1 MTKDKKKISSND
13 LKLWYQIADKVEPI
27 KKKDNSDIKNQ
38 EQSSIEAGRIVSRDV
53 NQQIIK
59 KKISKDKVAIK
70 LAPSKVPIKKDEL
83 LKFTGIH
90 RRLEQKMSRGQ
101 IDIDSTLDLH
111 GMTQEEAKHAIINFI
126 KAANKNNLKIIL
138 IITGKGTSNENTN
151 INTRNKNRYERG
163 VLNKNLPDWLQMPEI
178 RDYVNGYRY
187 ANQKHGGEGAYYI
200 LLKA

>member
-126 KAANKNNLKIIL
+126 KVANKNNLKIIL
-138 IITGKGTSNENTN
+138 IITGKGISIENT
-151 INTRNKNRYERG
+151 NTRNKNRYERG
-163 VLNKNLPDWLQMPEI
+163 VLNKNLPAWLQMPEI

-200 LLKA
+200 LLKS

>member
-1 MTKDKKKISSND
+1 MNKDKKKISSND
-13 LKLWYQIADKVEPI
+13 LKLWYQIVDKVEPI
-27 KKKDNSDIKNQ
+27 KKRDNPDIKDQ
-38 EQSSIEAGRIVSRDV
+38 EQSSIDAGSTISRDV
-53 NQQIIK
+53 NQKKIIK
-59 KKISKDKVAIK
+59 KKISKDKAAIK

-126 KAANKNNLKIIL
+126 KVANKNNLKIIL
-138 IITGKGTSNENTN
+138 IITGKGISSENTN
-151 INTRNKNRYERG
+151 TWNKNRYERG
-163 VLNKNLPDWLQMPEI
+163 VLNKYLPAWLQMPEV

>member
-1 MTKDKKKISSND
+1 MTKDKKKISRND
-13 LKLWYQIADKVEPI
+13 LKLWYQIVDKVEPI
-27 KKKDNSDIKNQ
+27 KKRDNPDIKDQ
-38 EQSSIEAGRIVSRDV
+38 EQSSIDAGSIVSRDV
-53 NQQIIK
+53 NQQKIIK

-126 KAANKNNLKIIL
+126 KVANKNNLKIIL
-138 IITGKGTSNENTN
+138 IITGKGISIENT
-151 INTRNKNRYERG
+151 NTRNKNRYERG
-163 VLNKNLPDWLQMPEI
+163 VLNKNLPAWLQMPEI

>member
-13 LKLWYQIADKVEPI
+13 LKLWYQIVDKVEPI
-27 KKKDNSDIKNQ
+27 KKRDNPDIKDQ
-38 EQSSIEAGRIVSRDV
+38 EQSSIDAGSIISRDV
-53 NQQIIK
+53 NQKKIIK
-59 KKISKDKVAIK
+59 KKISKDKDASK
-70 LAPSKVPIKKDEL
+70 LAPSKVPMKKDEL
-83 LKFTGIH
+83 PKFTGIH

-126 KAANKNNLKIIL
+126 KVANKNNLKIIL
-138 IITGKGTSNENTN
+138 IITGKGISIENTN
-151 INTRNKNRYERG
+151 TRNTNRYERG
-163 VLNKNLPDWLQMPEI
+163 VLNKNLPAWLQMPEI

>member
-13 LKLWYQIADKVEPI
+13 LKLWYQIVDNVEPI
-27 KKKDNSDIKNQ
+27 KKRDNPDIENQ
-38 EQSSIEAGRIVSRDV
+38 EQSRIDGSSTISRDV
-53 NQQIIK
+53 NQQKIIK
-59 KKISKDKVAIK
+59 KIISKDKVAIK

-126 KAANKNNLKIIL
+126 KLANKNNLKIIL
-138 IITGKGTSNENTN
+138 IITGKGISIENTN
-151 INTRNKNRYERG
+151 TSNKNRYERG
-163 VLNKNLPDWLQMPEI
+163 VLN
-178 RDYVNGYRY
+178 
-187 ANQKHGGEGAYYI
+187 
-200 LLKA
+200 

>member
-13 LKLWYQIADKVEPI
+13 LKLWYQIVDKVEPI
-27 KKKDNSDIKNQ
+27 KKRDNPDIKNQ
-38 EQSSIEAGRIVSRDV
+38 EQSGIDAARIISRDV
-53 NQQIIK
+53 NQKKIIK
-59 KKISKDKVAIK
+59 KKISKDKAAIK

-126 KAANKNNLKIIL
+126 KVANKNNLKIIL
-138 IITGKGTSNENTN
+138 IITGKGISIENT
-151 INTRNKNRYERG
+151 NTRNKNRYERG
-163 VLNKNLPDWLQMPEI
+163 VLNKNLPAWLQMPEI

>member
-13 LKLWYQIADKVEPI
+13 LKLWYQIVDKVEPI
-27 KKKDNSDIKNQ
+27 KKRDNPDIKNQ
-38 EQSSIEAGRIVSRDV
+38 EQSGIDAARIISRDV
-53 NQQIIK
+53 NQKKIIK

-126 KAANKNNLKIIL
+126 KVANKNNLKIIL
-138 IITGKGTSNENTN
+138 IITGKGISIENT
-151 INTRNKNRYERG
+151 NTRNKNRFERG
-163 VLNKNLPDWLQMPEI
+163 VLNKNLPAWLQMPEI

-187 ANQKHGGEGAYYI
+187 ASQKHGGEGAYYI

>member
-13 LKLWYQIADKVEPI
+13 LKLWHQIVDKVEPI
-27 KKKDNSDIKNQ
+27 KKRDNPDINNQ
-38 EQSSIEAGRIVSRDV
+38 EQSGIDAARIISRDV
-53 NQQIIK
+53 NQKKIIK
-59 KKISKDKVAIK
+59 KKINKDKVAIK
-70 LAPSKVPIKKDEL
+70 LAPSKVPTKKDEL

-126 KAANKNNLKIIL
+126 KVANKNNLKIIL
-138 IITGKGTSNENTN
+138 IITGKGISIENT
-151 INTRNKNRYERG
+151 NTRNKNRYERG
-163 VLNKNLPDWLQMPEI
+163 VLNKNLPTWLQMPEI

>member
-1 MTKDKKKISSND
+1 
-13 LKLWYQIADKVEPI
+13 
-27 KKKDNSDIKNQ
+27 
-38 EQSSIEAGRIVSRDV
+38 
-53 NQQIIK
+53 
-59 KKISKDKVAIK
+59 
-70 LAPSKVPIKKDEL
+70 
-83 LKFTGIH
+83 
-90 RRLEQKMSRGQ
+90 MSRGQ

-126 KAANKNNLKIIL
+126 KVANKNNLKIIL
-138 IITGKGTSNENTN
+138 IITGKGISIENTN
-151 INTRNKNRYERG
+151 TRNTNRYERG

>member
-13 LKLWYQIADKVEPI
+13 LKLWYQIVDKVEPI
-27 KKKDNSDIKNQ
+27 QKRDNPNIKDQ
-38 EQSSIEAGRIVSRDV
+38 EQSSIDAGSIISGDV
-53 NQQIIK
+53 NQQKIIK

-70 LAPSKVPIKKDEL
+70 LAPSKVPLRKDEL

-111 GMTQEEAKHAIINFI
+111 GMTQEEAKHATINFI
-126 KAANKNNLKIIL
+126 KVANKNNLKIIL
-138 IITGKGTSNENTN
+138 IITGKGISNENTN
-151 INTRNKNRYERG
+151 TRYKNRYERG
-163 VLNKNLPDWLQMPEI
+163 VLNKNLPAWLQMPEV

>member
-126 KAANKNNLKIIL
+126 KVANKNNLKIIL
-138 IITGKGTSNENTN
+138 IITGKGISIEST
-151 INTRNKNRYERG
+151 NTRNKNRYERG
-163 VLNKNLPDWLQMPEI
+163 VLNKNLPAWLQMPEV

>member
-13 LKLWYQIADKVEPI
+13 LKLWYQIVDNVEPI
-27 KKKDNSDIKNQ
+27 KKRDNPDIENQ
-38 EQSSIEAGRIVSRDV
+38 EQSRIDGSSTISRDV
-53 NQQIIK
+53 NQQKIIK
-59 KKISKDKVAIK
+59 KIISKDKVAIK

-111 GMTQEEAKHAIINFI
+111 GMTQEEAKHATINFI
-126 KAANKNNLKIIL
+126 KVANKNNLKIVL
-138 IITGKGTSNENTN
+138 IITGKGISSENTN
-151 INTRNKNRYERG
+151 TWNKNRYERG
-163 VLNKNLPDWLQMPEI
+163 VLNKNLPAWLQMPEV

>member
-126 KAANKNNLKIIL
+126 KVANKNNLKIIL
-138 IITGKGTSNENTN
+138 IITGKGISIENT
-151 INTRNKNRYERG
+151 NTRNKNRYERG
-163 VLNKNLPDWLQMPEI
+163 VLNKNLPVWLQMPEI

-200 LLKA
+200 LLKS

>member
-126 KAANKNNLKIIL
+126 KVANKNNLKIIL
-138 IITGKGTSNENTN
+138 IITGKGISNENTS
-151 INTRNKNRYERG
+151 TRNKNIYERG
-163 VLNKNLPDWLQMPEI
+163 VLNKNLPAWLQMPEI

>member
-13 LKLWYQIADKVEPI
+13 LKLCYQIVDKVEPI
-27 KKKDNSDIKNQ
+27 KKRDNPDIKDQ
-38 EQSSIEAGRIVSRDV
+38 EQSSIDAGSIISGDI
-53 NQQIIK
+53 NQQKIIK
-59 KKISKDKVAIK
+59 KKINKDKVAIK
-70 LAPSKVPIKKDEL
+70 LAPSKVPTKKDEL

-126 KAANKNNLKIIL
+126 KVANKNNLKIIL
-138 IITGKGTSNENTN
+138 IITGKGISSEN
-151 INTRNKNRYERG
+151 INTWNKNRYERG
-163 VLNKNLPDWLQMPEI
+163 VLNKNLPAWLQMPEV

>member
-13 LKLWYQIADKVEPI
+13 LKLWYQIVDKVEPI
-27 KKKDNSDIKNQ
+27 KKRDNPDIKDQ
-38 EQSSIEAGRIVSRDV
+38 EQSSIDAGSIISGDV
-53 NQQIIK
+53 NQKKIIK
-59 KKISKDKVAIK
+59 TKISKDKAAIK
-70 LAPSKVPIKKDEL
+70 LAPSKVPMRKDEL

-111 GMTQEEAKHAIINFI
+111 GMTQEEAKHATINFI
-126 KAANKNNLKIIL
+126 KVANKNNLKIIL
-138 IITGKGTSNENTN
+138 IITGKGISNENT
-151 INTRNKNRYERG
+151 NTRNKNRFERG
-163 VLNKNLPDWLQMPEI
+163 VLNKNLPAWLQMPEI

>member
-13 LKLWYQIADKVEPI
+13 LKLWYQIVDNVEPI
-27 KKKDNSDIKNQ
+27 KKRDNPDIENQ
-38 EQSSIEAGRIVSRDV
+38 EQSRIDGSSTISRDV
-53 NQQIIK
+53 NQQKIIK
-59 KKISKDKVAIK
+59 KIISKDKVAIK

-111 GMTQEEAKHAIINFI
+111 GMTQEEAKHATINFI
-126 KAANKNNLKIIL
+126 KVANKNNLKIIL
-138 IITGKGTSNENTN
+138 IITGKGISNENTS
-151 INTRNKNRYERG
+151 TRNKNIYERG
-163 VLNKNLPDWLQMPEI
+163 VLNKNLPAWLQMPEI

>member
-13 LKLWYQIADKVEPI
+13 LKLWYQIIDKVEPI
-27 KKKDNSDIKNQ
+27 KKRDNPDIKDQ
-38 EQSSIEAGRIVSRDV
+38 EQSSIDAGSIISGDV
-53 NQQIIK
+53 NQQKIIK

-70 LAPSKVPIKKDEL
+70 LAPSKVPMRKDEL
-83 LKFTGIH
+83 LNFTGIH

-111 GMTQEEAKHAIINFI
+111 GMTQEEAKHATINFI
-126 KAANKNNLKIIL
+126 KVANKNNLKIIL
-138 IITGKGTSNENTN
+138 IITGKGISNTN
-151 INTRNKNRYERG
+151 TRYKNRYERG
-163 VLNKNLPDWLQMPEI
+163 VLNKNLPAWLQMPEV

>member
-111 GMTQEEAKHAIINFI
+111 GMTQEEAKHATINFI
-126 KAANKNNLKIIL
+126 KVANKNNLKIIL
-138 IITGKGTSNENTN
+138 IITGKGISNENTN
-151 INTRNKNRYERG
+151 SRNKNRYERG
-163 VLNKNLPDWLQMPEI
+163 VLNKNLPAWLQMSEI
-178 RDYVNGYRY
+178 RGYVNGYRY

>member
-13 LKLWYQIADKVEPI
+13 LKLWYQIVDKVEPI
-27 KKKDNSDIKNQ
+27 QKRDNPNIKDQ
-38 EQSSIEAGRIVSRDV
+38 EQSSIDAGSIISRDV
-53 NQQIIK
+53 NQKKIIK
-59 KKISKDKVAIK
+59 KKISKDKAAIK
-70 LAPSKVPIKKDEL
+70 LAPSKVPMRKDEL

-111 GMTQEEAKHAIINFI
+111 GMTQEEAKHATINFI
-126 KAANKNNLKIIL
+126 KVANKNNLKIIL
-138 IITGKGTSNENTN
+138 IITGKGISNENTN
-151 INTRNKNRYERG
+151 TRYKNRYERG
-163 VLNKNLPDWLQMPEI
+163 VLNKNLPAWLQMPEV

>member
-126 KAANKNNLKIIL
+126 KVANKNNLKIIL
-138 IITGKGTSNENTN
+138 IITGKGISNENTN
-151 INTRNKNRYERG
+151 TRYKNRYERG
-163 VLNKNLPDWLQMPEI
+163 VLNKNLPAWLQMPEV

>member
-13 LKLWYQIADKVEPI
+13 LKLWYQIVDKVEPI
-27 KKKDNSDIKNQ
+27 KKRDNPDIKNQ
-38 EQSSIEAGRIVSRDV
+38 EQSGIDAARIIARDV
-53 NQQIIK
+53 NQKKIIK

-70 LAPSKVPIKKDEL
+70 LAPSKVPTKKDEL

-126 KAANKNNLKIIL
+126 KVANKNNLKIIL
-138 IITGKGTSNENTN
+138 IITGKGISNENT
-151 INTRNKNRYERG
+151 NTRNKNRFERG
-163 VLNKNLPDWLQMPEI
+163 VLNKNLPAWLQMPEI

>member
-13 LKLWYQIADKVEPI
+13 LKLWYQIVDKVEPI
-27 KKKDNSDIKNQ
+27 KKRDNPDIKNQ
-38 EQSSIEAGRIVSRDV
+38 EQSGIDAGSIIYRDV
-53 NQQIIK
+53 KQQKIIK

-70 LAPSKVPIKKDEL
+70 LAPSKVPIKKDEP

-126 KAANKNNLKIIL
+126 KVANKNNLKIIL
-138 IITGKGTSNENTN
+138 IITGKGISNENTN
-151 INTRNKNRYERG
+151 SRNKNRYERG
-163 VLNKNLPDWLQMPEI
+163 VLNKNLPAWLQMSEI
-178 RDYVNGYRY
+178 RGYVNGYRY

>member
-13 LKLWYQIADKVEPI
+13 LKLWYQIVDNVEPI
-27 KKKDNSDIKNQ
+27 KKRDNPDIKNQ
-38 EQSSIEAGRIVSRDV
+38 EQSGIDAGSIIYRDV
-53 NQQIIK
+53 KQQKIIK

-70 LAPSKVPIKKDEL
+70 LAPSKVSIKKDEP

-126 KAANKNNLKIIL
+126 KVANKNNLKIIL
-138 IITGKGTSNENTN
+138 IITGKGISNENTS
-151 INTRNKNRYERG
+151 TRNKNIYERG
-163 VLNKNLPDWLQMPEI
+163 VLNKNLPAWLQMPEI

>member
-1 MTKDKKKISSND
+1 M
-13 LKLWYQIADKVEPI
+13 
-27 KKKDNSDIKNQ
+27 
-38 EQSSIEAGRIVSRDV
+38 
-53 NQQIIK
+53 
-59 KKISKDKVAIK
+59 
-70 LAPSKVPIKKDEL
+70 KKDEL

-126 KAANKNNLKIIL
+126 KVANKNNLKIIL
-138 IITGKGTSNENTN
+138 IITGKGISNENT
-151 INTRNKNRYERG
+151 NTRNKNRFERG
-163 VLNKNLPDWLQMPEI
+163 VLNKNLPAWLQMPEI